1 MMRPS
6 ALKPCAWPAR
16 AAPRWRPRARQQR
29 QIALQGAE
37 GGLTAL
43 AHRPPWGGRSAG
55 PARGQQTAGPRTGGV
70 KKSHRYFFRHPDP
83 VSQLPFI
90 GQQRLHYPVQLL
102 CHVLSVVPGRYYAR
116 CQRATIRPAIK
127 GKPAWKTTM
136 VGVFDHHHRRYGT
149 RRPQVGLREP
159 GYRVGRQDGLAP
171 PQPQSLAAQGS
182 PRARPIRPTGS
193 IAPRTCCSTSRV
205 RPRPI
210 GCGSAASPACRWPP
224 ASGSTTAPSKTR
236 ASSRSWAG
244 RCGRICPEP

>member
-1 MMRPS
+1 MVRPS
-6 ALKPCAWPAR
+6 ALKPYAWPAR

-29 QIALQGAE
+29 QIALPGAE
-37 GGLTAL
+37 GGLASL
-43 AHRPPWGGRSAG
+43 AHRPPWSGRSAG

-70 KKSHRYFFRHPDP
+70 KKSHRYFFCHPDP

-102 CHVLSVVPGRYYAR
+102 CHVLSVVAGRYYAR

-127 GKPAWKTTM
+127 GKPAWETAM
-136 VGVFDHHHRRYGT
+136 VDIFDHRRYGT
-149 RRPQVGLREP
+149 SRPQVGLREP

-193 IAPRTCCSTSRV
+193 VTPRTCCSTSRV

-210 GCGSAASPACRWPP
+210 GCGSAASPAYRFQPVGLLLRLP
-224 ASGSTTAPSKTR
+224 R
-236 ASSRSWAG
+236 RVHQAG
-244 RCGRICPEP
+244 RGLVGAGGYARNPSY